1 MCLRPTIFFIAY
13 RLQLPLVCITVVM
26 KTLAEGKSICDKTG
40 GCRLH
45 CLKMDQPRTVAC
57 EKNLASGIILCYVC
71 LPEAK

>member
-40 GCRLH
+40 R
-45 CLKMDQPRTVAC
+45 MPASEPRTVAC
-57 EKNLASGIILCYVC
+57 EKNLASGIILCYVG